1 MRERRLVI
9 GITGA
14 SGICYSVRALQLAR
28 EAGVETHLVVS
39 KAGDITRAHETNLSA
54 TDLRELADVSYAV
67 NNVGAAIASGS
78 FRTIGMLVAP
88 CSAHTLCEIAHGGGL
103 NLLTRGADVTLKERR
118 KLGLMFRETPFNLMH
133 CRAATAVTE
142 AGAIV
147 APPVP
152 AFYIK
157 PRSIEEI
164 VDHSVAR
171 ALDLL
176 DVEVPMTRW
185 ASRANGIRPIA
196 TSTPNYSPVRE

>member
-1 MRERRLVI
+1 M
-9 GITGA
+9 
-14 SGICYSVRALQLAR
+14 
-28 EAGVETHLVVS
+28 
-39 KAGDITRAHETNLSA
+39 
-54 TDLRELADVSYAV
+54 
-67 NNVGAAIASGS
+67 
-78 FRTIGMLVAP
+78 
-88 CSAHTLCEIAHGGGL
+88 
-103 NLLTRGADVTLKERR
+103 LTRVADVTLKERR
-118 KLGLMFRETPFNLMH
+118 KLVLMFRETPFNLMH
-133 CRAATAVTE
+133 CRAVTAVTE

-185 ASRANGIRPIA
+185 GESGEWDSANSHVN
-196 TSTPNYSPVRE
+196 TELQPVRE